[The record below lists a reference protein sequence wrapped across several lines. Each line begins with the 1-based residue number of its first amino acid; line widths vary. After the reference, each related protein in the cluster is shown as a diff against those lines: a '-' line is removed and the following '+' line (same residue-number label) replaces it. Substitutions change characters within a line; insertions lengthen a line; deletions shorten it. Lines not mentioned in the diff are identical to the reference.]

1 MEDNDLLMMAAKAAG
16 IEAGVIHQR
25 PHRRCP
31 EGWTP
36 WNPLRDDGDA
46 FRLAVRLG
54 IRLRCINMDHA
65 EVDMGKDTDPMFW
78 QAVTT
83 NSDAYAATR
92 RAILTIAAMQGMS
105 MQSPRVGD

>member
-46 FRLAVRLG
+46 FRLAAALRLDMTFRAFGEDEVMVSDSEDRFPGWFSDPYEGDPAAALRRSIVRG
-54 IRLRCINMDHA
+54 A
-65 EVDMGKDTDPMFW
+65 A
-78 QAVTT
+78 AVAGAP
-83 NSDAYAATR
+83 DA
-92 RAILTIAAMQGMS
+92 
-105 MQSPRVGD
+105 